1 MTPPKETPRRLPRC
15 LDVTQGNNAR
25 ASAYRPIVRE
35 FEDAFRKYDQGLEF
49 GYFPDIMLLFLPESR
64 ALLIASAERRL
75 GRTLDIPSSPRELDR
90 RVEDKGDEAIEA
102 LQKDIRFVLRT
113 PMARDLMHQAQW
125 ILNGRRVYDLSPTL
139 FASFVETDFS
149 RLKGADIPVP
159 LRGFYVHLPDAK
171 SLGIEREG
179 CVFDGAYVRWV
190 LDENNNPSLD
200 VMLIF
205 LNMEDALEELYIDT
219 PISLYGDVEERLKEM
234 QVRADPDNVKFCDQ
248 FVRLIIGLCFYLS
261 CDDADVERQHFGPS
275 PDLKARA
282 KKLGGAAGKKL
293 LQMGTIP
300 VHYLR
305 VGHRFE
311 TRSVELESLAA
322 ADKETRK
329 LLKRHVVRGHF
340 RQQPCGPGRQ
350 ERKTVFVRSFWKGPP
365 WGEAVGAI
373 HKIRESPPR
382 PPRPPSPPSPPRP
395 QQAPTSTP

>member
-15 LDVTQGNNAR
+15 LAVTQGNSER
-25 ASAYRPIVRE
+25 ASAYRRVVRE
-35 FEDAFRKYDQGLEF
+35 FEDAFREYEQDVEP
-49 GYFPDIMLLFLPESR
+49 GYVPQLMLLFLPTAR
-64 ALLIASAERRL
+64 ALLTVVAESQL
-75 GRTLDIPSSPRELDR
+75 GRTLDMPSSTQELDR
-90 RVEDKGDEAIEA
+90 RVGDEGDEALRE
-102 LQKDIRFVLRT
+102 DIRFVLQTQMSRG
-113 PMARDLMHQAQW
+113 LVQQAQW

-139 FASFVETDFS
+139 FASLIETDFS
-149 RLKGADIPVP
+149 RLKGEDIPVP
-159 LRGFYVHLPDAK
+159 LNGFYVHLPDAK
-171 SLGIEREG
+171 SLGVEHKG
-179 CVFDGAYVRWV
+179 FVFDGAYVRWALDPYKKPRLEV
-190 LDENNNPSLD
+190 MLVFVNPENALDE
-200 VMLIF
+200 
-205 LNMEDALEELYIDT
+205 LYVTT
-219 PISLYGDVEERLKEM
+219 PISLYGDVEERFNEA
-234 QVRADPDNVKFCDQ
+234 RAGADPDSAKFCDQ
-248 FVRLIIGLCFYLS
+248 FVRLIVGLCFYLS

-275 PDLKARA
+275 PDLKTRS

-311 TRSVELESLAA
+311 TRSIELESLAA

-373 HKIRESPPR
+373 HKTRESPSHQPNR
-382 PPRPPSPPSPPRP
+382 REP
-395 QQAPTSTP
+395 

>member
-15 LDVTQGNNAR
+15 LAVTQGNSER
-25 ASAYRPIVRE
+25 ASAYRRVVRE
-35 FEDAFRKYDQGLEF
+35 FEDAFREYEQDVEP
-49 GYFPDIMLLFLPESR
+49 GYVPQLMLLFLPTAR
-64 ALLIASAERRL
+64 ALLTVVAESQL
-75 GRTLDIPSSPRELDR
+75 GRTLDMPSSTQELDR
-90 RVEDKGDEAIEA
+90 RVGDEGDEALRE
-102 LQKDIRFVLRT
+102 DIRFVLQTQMSRG
-113 PMARDLMHQAQW
+113 LVQQAQW

-139 FASFVETDFS
+139 FASLIETDFS
-149 RLKGADIPVP
+149 RLKGEDIPVP
-159 LRGFYVHLPDAK
+159 LNGFYVHLPDAQ
-171 SLGIEREG
+171 SLGVEHKG
-179 CVFDGAYVRWV
+179 FVFDGAYVRWALDPYKKPRLEV
-190 LDENNNPSLD
+190 MLVFVNPENALDE
-200 VMLIF
+200 
-205 LNMEDALEELYIDT
+205 LYVTT
-219 PISLYGDVEERLKEM
+219 PISLYGDVEERFNEA
-234 QVRADPDNVKFCDQ
+234 RAGADPDSAKFCDQ
-248 FVRLIIGLCFYLS
+248 FVRLIVGLCFYLS

-275 PDLKARA
+275 PDLKTRA

-311 TRSVELESLAA
+311 TRSIELESLAA

-373 HKIRESPPR
+373 HKTRESPSHQPNR
-382 PPRPPSPPSPPRP
+382 REP
-395 QQAPTSTP
+395 

>member
-1 MTPPKETPRRLPRC
+1 MTPPKETPPKLPRC
-15 LDVTQGNNAR
+15 IAVTQGNSER
-25 ASAYRPIVRE
+25 ASAYRRVVRE
-35 FEDAFRKYDQGLEF
+35 LEDAFREYEQGVEP
-49 GYFPDIMLLFLPESR
+49 GYFPQLMLLFLPTSR
-64 ALLIASAERRL
+64 ALLITVAERQL
-75 GRTLDIPSSPRELDR
+75 GRTLDMPSSTQELDR
-90 RVEDKGDEAIEA
+90 RAGDEGDEALRE
-102 LQKDIRFVLRT
+102 DIRFVLQTHMSRRL
-113 PMARDLMHQAQW
+113 AHQAQW

-139 FASFVETDFS
+139 FASLIETDFA
-149 RLKGADIPVP
+149 RLKGEDIPVP
-159 LRGFYVHLPDAK
+159 LNGFYVHLPDAK

-179 CVFDGAYVRWV
+179 CVFDGAYVRWASDYQYKKPHLDV
-190 LDENNNPSLD
+190 LLVFLNPENELDE
-200 VMLIF
+200 MC
-205 LNMEDALEELYIDT
+205 MTA
-219 PISLYGDVEERLKEM
+219 PIPLYGDVEERLKET
-234 QVRADPDNVKFCDQ
+234 RRGADPDSVKFTDP
-248 FVRLIIGLCFYLS
+248 FIRMVIGLCFYLS

-311 TRSVELESLAA
+311 TRSVELESLAG

-373 HKIRESPPR
+373 HKTRESPSHQPNR
-382 PPRPPSPPSPPRP
+382 REP
-395 QQAPTSTP
+395 

>member
-15 LDVTQGNNAR
+15 LAVTQGNNAH
-25 ASAYRPIVRE
+25 ASAYRRVVRE
-35 FEDAFRKYDQGLEF
+35 FEDAFRDQDAEP
-49 GYFPDIMLLFLPESR
+49 GYFPEIMLLFLPESR
-64 ALLIASAERRL
+64 ALLIASAERWL
-75 GRTLDIPSSPRELDR
+75 GRTLDIPSSLRELDQ
-90 RVEDKGDEAIEA
+90 RVEDEGDAALEA
-102 LQKDIRFVLRT
+102 LQKDIRLVLRT
-113 PMARDLMHQAQW
+113 PMARDLAQQAQW
-125 ILNGRRVYDLSPTL
+125 IKNGRRVYDLSPTL
-139 FASFVETDFS
+139 FASFIETDFS

-159 LRGFYVHLPDAK
+159 LRGFYVHLPAK
-171 SLGIEREG
+171 SLGIEHQG

-190 LDENNNPSLD
+190 LDENNNPFLD
-200 VMLIF
+200 VILIF
-205 LNMEDALEELYIDT
+205 LSTGDALDELHIAT
-219 PISLYGDVEERLKEM
+219 PIALYGDVEERLKEM
-234 QVRADPDNVKFCDQ
+234 QVKADPDKVKFCDQ
-248 FVRLIIGLCFYLS
+248 FVRLVIGLCFYLS

-311 TRSVELESLAA
+311 TRSIELESLAG

-382 PPRPPSPPSPPRP
+382 SKEK
-395 QQAPTSTP
+395 A

>member
-15 LDVTQGNNAR
+15 LAVTQGNDKR
-25 ASAYRPIVRE
+25 ASAYRRVVRE
-35 FEDAFRKYDQGLEF
+35 FEDAFRTNMPGTASGHFTEIALT
-49 GYFPDIMLLFLPESR
+49 LLPE
-64 ALLIASAERRL
+64 ASAL
-75 GRTLDIPSSPRELDR
+75 ILAAAKQDR
-90 RVEDKGDEAIEA
+90 RVFDLPSPPEILQRLSENDET
-102 LQKDIRFVLRT
+102 LQEQIQDLLQT
-113 PMARDLMHQAQW
+113 PMACELAQQAQW

-139 FASFVETDFS
+139 FADFVETDFS
-149 RLKGADIPVP
+149 RLRGEDIPVP
-159 LRGFYVHLPDAK
+159 LKAFYIHIHLPDAERLFEVNK
-171 SLGIEREG
+171 RAGCLLDGI
-179 CVFDGAYVRWV
+179 YVRQTWWHQKKEPFLEV
-190 LDENNNPSLD
+190 LVIFVTPENGLECIAL
-200 VMLIF
+200 LIP
-205 LNMEDALEELYIDT
+205 LQ
-219 PISLYGDVEERLKEM
+219 G
-234 QVRADPDNVKFCDQ
+234 NVKEHIETQATLEGNVSDWKFADQ
-248 FVRLIIGLCFYLS
+248 FIRLIIGLCFYLS

-282 KKLGGAAGKKL
+282 KKLGGAAGKTL

-305 VGHRFE
+305 IGHRFE

-373 HKIRESPPR
+373 HKIRESP
-382 PPRPPSPPSPPRP
+382 SH
-395 QQAPTSTP
+395 QPTKRQPNANQTGEP

>member
-1 MTPPKETPRRLPRC
+1 MTPPTETPRRLPRC
-15 LDVTQGNNAR
+15 LAVTQGNSER
-25 ASAYRPIVRE
+25 ASAYRRVVRE
-35 FEDAFRKYDQGLEF
+35 FEDVFRSRYETGIERGHFEEL
-49 GYFPDIMLLFLPESR
+49 MLLFLPESR
-64 ALLIASAERRL
+64 ALIIAAAEKQL
-75 GRTLDIPSSPRELDR
+75 GRTLDVPSSTQELLLRGAND
-90 RVEDKGDEAIEA
+90 AS
-102 LQKDIRFVLRT
+102 LQDDIRFMLQT
-113 PMARDLMHQAQW
+113 QMACDLMQQAQW

-139 FASFVETDFS
+139 FASLIETDFA
-149 RLKGADIPVP
+149 RLKGEDIPVP
-159 LRGFYVHLPDAK
+159 LHGFYVHLPDAK

-179 CVFDGAYVRWV
+179 CVFDGAYVRWALT
-190 LDENNNPSLD
+190 LDNNPLLD
-200 VMLIF
+200 VLLVF
-205 LNMEDALEELYIDT
+205 VHPENALAEMHIT
-219 PISLYGDVEERLKEM
+219 SPVSLYGDVEERFNESG
-234 QVRADPDNVKFCDQ
+234 AGTDPDDLKFVDP
-248 FVRLIIGLCFYLS
+248 FIRLVIGLCFYLS

-275 PDLKARA
+275 PDLKTRA

-373 HKIRESPPR
+373 HKIRESPSHQPNR
-382 PPRPPSPPSPPRP
+382 REP
-395 QQAPTSTP
+395 

>member
-15 LDVTQGNNAR
+15 ITATQGNSAS
-25 ASAYRPIVRE
+25 ASAYRRVVRE
-35 FEDAFRKYDQGLEF
+35 FEDAFRKYETAGMERGHF
-49 GYFPDIMLLFLPESR
+49 EEAMLLFLPVSR
-64 ALLIASAERRL
+64 ALLIAAAERQL
-75 GRTLDIPSSPRELDR
+75 GRALDVPSSMQ
-90 RVEDKGDEAIEA
+90 EA
-102 LQKDIRFVLRT
+102 LQRADDASLRRDVLFALQT
-113 PMARDLMHQAQW
+113 QTACDLLQQAQW

-139 FASFVETDFS
+139 FASLIETDFS
-149 RLKGADIPVP
+149 RLKGEDIPVP
-159 LRGFYVHLPDAK
+159 LHGFYVHLPDAK
-171 SLGIEREG
+171 SLGVEREG
-179 CVFDGAYVRWV
+179 CVFDGAYVRWA
-190 LDENNNPSLD
+190 LNEKNNPYLD
-200 VMLIF
+200 VMMVF
-205 LNMEDALEELYIDT
+205 VNPDGGELYFVV
-219 PISLYGDVEERLKEM
+219 PIALYGDVEERLDEA
-234 QVRADPDNVKFCDQ
+234 RAGADPDNVKFCDQ

-305 VGHRFE
+305 IGHRFE
-311 TRSVELESLAA
+311 TRSVELENLAG
-322 ADKETRK
+322 ADGETRK

-373 HKIRESPPR
+373 HKIRESPSHQPTK
-382 PPRPPSPPSPPRP
+382 
-395 QQAPTSTP
+395 QQPNANQTPTKQEKP

>member
-1 MTPPKETPRRLPRC
+1 MTPPKETPHMKDLPRC
-15 LDVTQGNNAR
+15 IAVTRGNDRR
-25 ASAYRPIVRE
+25 ASAYRRIVRE
-35 FEDAFRKYDQGLEF
+35 FEDAFRKYEPTTIGMERGHF
-49 GYFPDIMLLFLPESR
+49 EEAMLLFLPESR
-64 ALLIASAERRL
+64 ALIIASAEKQL
-75 GRTLDIPSSPRELDR
+75 GRTLDVPASMQEILR
-90 RVEDKGDEAIEA
+90 RADDASLRG
-102 LQKDIRFVLRT
+102 DIRYMLQT
-113 PMARDLMHQAQW
+113 QMACDLMHQAQW

-139 FASFVETDFS
+139 FASLIETDFS

-159 LRGFYVHLPDAK
+159 LNGFYVHLPDAK

-179 CVFDGAYVRWV
+179 CVFDGAYVRWA
-190 LDENNNPSLD
+190 LNEKNNPYLD
-200 VMLIF
+200 VMLVFVNPETRLDEMYFAIPI
-205 LNMEDALEELYIDT
+205 ALH
-219 PISLYGDVEERLKEM
+219 GDVEERLNEAR
-234 QVRADPDNVKFCDQ
+234 VEADPDNVKFCDQ
-248 FVRLIIGLCFYLS
+248 FVRLIVGLCFYLS

-275 PDLKARA
+275 PDLKTRA

-373 HKIRESPPR
+373 HKTRESPSHQPNR
-382 PPRPPSPPSPPRP
+382 REP
-395 QQAPTSTP
+395 